1 MATPNASQPM
11 NGDLALVEDLLVL
24 ARKTPLS
31 YARQQM
37 LLLILST
44 LQAVVQLES
53 SPHPSFYNA
62 FESSGGPSGNP
73 EVQDDGENEGEDGE
87 DVEDTGE
94 DTVEDTGEDTVED
107 TGEDTV
113 EDTRQPVVCRRKW
126 YTLLP
131 REHPYCDAIP
141 RVHQSEVRPHIMTRL
156 TQMLNGTVNV
166 YEVERVWFNHQADGW
181 NVVFTFQR
189 SPLNHAYPIRFKE
202 GWMKVGHLHIK
213 ESFPSLA

>member
-11 NGDLALVEDLLVL
+11 NGELALVEDLLRV
-24 ARKTPLS
+24 ARKTPPS
-31 YARQQM
+31 YARQQV

-44 LQAVVQLES
+44 VQGVLQLES

-73 EVQDDGENEGEDGE
+73 EVQDDEENEGEDGE

-107 TGEDTV
+107 T
-113 EDTRQPVVCRRKW
+113 RQPVGCRRKW
-126 YTLLP
+126 YTLVKTKQE
-131 REHPYCDAIP
+131 RCDNIP
-141 RVHQSEVRPHIMTRL
+141 HVPQSEVLPHIMTRL
-156 TQMLNGTVNV
+156 NQMLNGTVDV

>member
-1 MATPNASQPM
+1 MATPNAPIHK
-11 NGDLALVEDLLVL
+11 DLDVAFELMVL
-24 ARKTPLS
+24 ARKTDQTS
-31 YARQQM
+31 YAYQQL

-44 LQAVVQLES
+44 VQAAVVES

-62 FESSGGPSGNP
+62 FESSGGPSVNP

-94 DTVEDTGEDTVED
+94 DTVEDT
-107 TGEDTV
+107 
-113 EDTRQPVVCRRKW
+113 RQPVGCRRKW
-126 YTLLP
+126 YTLVKTKQE
-131 REHPYCDAIP
+131 RCDNIP
-141 RVHQSEVRPHIMTRL
+141 HVPQSEVLPHIMTRL
-156 TQMLNGTVNV
+156 NQMLNGTVDV

>member
-1 MATPNASQPM
+1 MDTPNASQSID
-11 NGDLALVEDLLVL
+11 DLAVVQQLLGV
-24 ARKTPLS
+24 ARKTPPS
-31 YARQQM
+31 YARQQV
-37 LLLILST
+37 LLLIIST
-44 LQAVVQLES
+44 VQAVVQLES

-87 DVEDTGE
+87 DVEDTEE
-94 DTVEDTGEDTVED
+94 DTEEDTGEDT
-107 TGEDTV
+107 
-113 EDTRQPVVCRRKW
+113 RQLVGRPRKKKW

-131 REHPYCDAIP
+131 TKHPHCKDIPHVRE
-141 RVHQSEVRPHIMTRL
+141 SEVVPHINTRL

-166 YEVERVWFNHQADGW
+166 YEVERVWFNHASDGW

-213 ESFPSLA
+213 ESF

>member
-1 MATPNASQPM
+1 MATPNAPTH
-11 NGDLALVEDLLVL
+11 EDLDVAFELMVL
-24 ARKTPLS
+24 ARKTPRTS
-31 YARQQM
+31 YAYQQL

-44 LQAVVQLES
+44 VQAAVVES

-62 FESSGGPSGNP
+62 FESSGGPSVNP
-73 EVQDDGENEGEDGE
+73 EVQDDGENEGEDGENEGEDGENEGEDGE

-94 DTVEDTGEDTVED
+94 DTI
-107 TGEDTV
+107 
-113 EDTRQPVVCRRKW
+113 EDTRQPVGCPRKW
-126 YTLLP
+126 YALLP

-156 TQMLNGTVNV
+156 NQMLNGTVDV

>member
-1 MATPNASQPM
+1 MATPNASQPID
-11 NGDLALVEDLLVL
+11 DLAVVQELLVL
-24 ARKTPLS
+24 ARKTDRTS
-31 YARQQM
+31 YARQQV

-44 LQAVVQLES
+44 VQAVLQLES

-107 TGEDTV
+107 T
-113 EDTRQPVVCRRKW
+113 RQPVGCQRKW
-126 YTLLP
+126 YTLVKTKQE
-131 REHPYCDAIP
+131 RYDNIP
-141 RVHQSEVRPHIMTRL
+141 PVPQSEVLPHIMTRL
-156 TQMLNGTVNV
+156 NQMLNGTVDV

-181 NVVFTFQR
+181 NVVFTFER
-189 SPLNHAYPIRFKE
+189 SPLKHAFPLDWKK
-202 GWMKVGHLHIK
+202 GWMRVGHLHIK